1 MKSSQCFAFV
11 FLPYSL
17 SEISKRTVIR
27 KILLL
32 LVLAFQPWRP
42 ALSQDRISTT
52 NQHAW
57 YSYFGDHP
65 VSKRWELHLEG
76 QWRRHD
82 LGLKWQQLLL
92 RPAVNF
98 ELNPSVVLT
107 AGYGFVDTFRYGD
120 YPTAYRFPEH
130 RLFEQVLLK
139 HKIGKLDLQHRYR
152 LEQRFFGVRSD
163 PAIDRIDS
171 SRYENRFRH
180 LTRVNIPL
188 TADKK
193 VYIGTF
199 DEFFINFGENVA
211 ANVFD
216 QNRAYVA
223 LGLPVA
229 KGTKIEI
236 GYMLQIIQQRNG
248 RVFEY
253 NHTLQVNLFS
263 NLPFFNAR

>member
-1 MKSSQCFAFV
+1 M
-11 FLPYSL
+11 
-17 SEISKRTVIR
+17 IR
-27 KILLL
+27 NVLLL
-32 LVLAFQPWRP
+32 LICTFQSWAPVALAQE
-42 ALSQDRISTT
+42 RISTT
-52 NQHAW
+52 NYNAW

-76 QWRRHD
+76 QWRRND
-82 LGLKWQQLLL
+82 LGLKWQQMFV
-92 RPAVNF
+92 RPGINFVVNK
-98 ELNPSVVLT
+98 NVSLT
-107 AGYGFVDTFRYGD
+107 TGYAFADTFQYGD
-120 YPTAYRFPEH
+120 YPVPYRFPEH
-130 RLFEQVLLK
+130 RVFEQILLK
-139 HKIGKLDLQHRYR
+139 HSIGKLDLQHRYR

-163 PAIDRIDS
+163 PAVDIIDD

-188 TADKK
+188 TSDKK
-193 VYIGTF
+193 VYLATF
-199 DEFFINFGENVA
+199 DEFFINFGKNVA
-211 ANVFD
+211 ANIFD

-229 KGTKIEI
+229 KATKVEI

-263 NLPFFNAR
+263 NLPFFNARK

>member
-1 MKSSQCFAFV
+1 MKSCQGFAFV
-11 FLPYSL
+11 FFPYSL

-32 LVLAFQPWRP
+32 LILAFQPWRP

-92 RPAVNF
+92 RQAVNF

-120 YPTAYRFPEH
+120 
-130 RLFEQVLLK
+130 
-139 HKIGKLDLQHRYR
+139 
-152 LEQRFFGVRSD
+152 
-163 PAIDRIDS
+163 
-171 SRYENRFRH
+171 
-180 LTRVNIPL
+180 
-188 TADKK
+188 
-193 VYIGTF
+193 
-199 DEFFINFGENVA
+199 
-211 ANVFD
+211 
-216 QNRAYVA
+216 
-223 LGLPVA
+223 
-229 KGTKIEI
+229 
-236 GYMLQIIQQRNG
+236 
-248 RVFEY
+248 
-253 NHTLQVNLFS
+253 
-263 NLPFFNAR
+263 